1 MRRSVVVLMAG
12 EKILFADDEEQIRK
26 LVSTFLQRRGYNVTV
41 APDGMEALRL
51 VRQELPHLVIT
62 DVNMPYMN
70 GLELTRRLRENHKT
84 SRIPIVMLSARK
96 QAEDILSGYQVGV
109 DDYVPKPVEMA
120 VLAAKVDTLIRRA
133 HEGPAAGAAKTGK
146 VILFLHGKGGIGATT
161 LAVNT
166 AVALGESAY
175 RIALLDLNLEFPNA
189 AMLLDLKPERS
200 LADIGDRVLAD
211 QDDDY
216 FRNFVLEHPSGLR
229 LIEGSD
235 RPENAELVTITN
247 VQQALD
253 RLKLQ
258 ADYVVVD
265 SATTFS
271 QITLAALDASD
282 AAVIVTNANLP
293 SLKAA
298 LDVLFVLTKLQYPRE
313 RTLLV
318 LNRTGTRGL
327 DYEQVQQFFGRK
339 PDLVMPYTPLFDD
352 AADQG
357 RPLILANPD
366 STGAA
371 TVRELAAKLASAVPA
386 GT

>member
-1 MRRSVVVLMAG
+1 MAG

-41 APDGMEALRL
+41 AADGMEALKL
-51 VRQELPHLVIT
+51 VRQDLPHLVIT

-120 VLAAKVDTLIRRA
+120 VLAAKVETLLRRSA
-133 HEGPAAGAAKTGK
+133 AAPATGPATRQGK
-146 VILFLHGKGGIGATT
+146 VILFLHGKGGTGATT

-166 AVALGESAY
+166 AVALGTGSAY
-175 RIALLDLNLEFPNA
+175 KTAVLDLNLEFPNA
-189 AMLLDLKPERS
+189 GMLLDLKTERT
-200 LADIGDRVLAD
+200 LADIGETALAE
-211 QDDDY
+211 QDDAY
-216 FRNFVLEHPSGLR
+216 FNNFVFEHASGLR
-229 LIEGSD
+229 LVTGSD
-235 RPENAELVTITN
+235 KPESAELVSITI
-247 VQQALD
+247 VQQVID
-253 RLKLQ
+253 RLKMM
-258 ADYVVVD
+258 ADYVIID
-265 SATTFS
+265 SAPTFS

-282 AAVIVTNANLP
+282 AACVVTNANLP

-298 LDVLFVLTKLQYPRE
+298 LDVIFVLTKLQYPRE
-313 RTLLV
+313 RTILI

-327 DYEQVQQFFGRK
+327 DYDQIEQFFGRK
-339 PDLVMPYTPLFDD
+339 PDIVVPNTPLFDD

-357 RPLILANPD
+357 RPLVLAGPD

-371 TVRELAAKLASAVPA
+371 TLRELASKIAAVVPV

>member
-1 MRRSVVVLMAG
+1 MAG

-26 LVSTFLQRRGYNVTV
+26 LVSTFLQRRGYNVLV
-41 APDGMEALRL
+41 APDGMEALKL

-120 VLAAKVDTLIRRA
+120 VLAAKVETLLRRSA
-133 HEGPAAGAAKTGK
+133 AAPAAAGAVARQGK
-146 VILFLHGKGGIGATT
+146 VVLFLHGKGGTGATT

-166 AVALGESAY
+166 AVALGTSSSY
-175 RIALLDLNLEFPNA
+175 RTAVFDLNLEFPNA
-189 AMLLDLKPERS
+189 AMLLDLKPERT
-200 LADIGDRVLAD
+200 LADIGDNVLAD
-211 QDDDY
+211 QDDAY
-216 FRNFVLEHPSGLR
+216 FSNFVQEHASGVTLVSA
-229 LIEGSD
+229 SD
-235 RPENAELVTITN
+235 RPEAAELVSITN
-247 VQQALD
+247 VQQAID
-253 RLKLQ
+253 RLKAR
-258 ADYVVVD
+258 ADYVIVD
-265 SATTFS
+265 SAATFS

-282 AAVIVTNANLP
+282 GVVVVTNANLP

-298 LDVLFVLTKLQYPRE
+298 LDVIFVLTKLQYPRE

-327 DYEQVQQFFGRK
+327 DYEQIEQFFGRK
-339 PDLVMPYTPLFDD
+339 PDLVIPCTPLFDD

-357 RPLILANPD
+357 KPLVLAGPD

-371 TVRELAAKLASAVPA
+371 TLRELAAKIASAVPVEA
-386 GT
+386 